1 MVFNE
6 INLYLVCL
14 FNNHFMKKNYLK
26 QFIIIFIC
34 LISIVGLSAQTKSKV
49 SGRVFDVKGELL
61 IGVPVFEVG
70 SSNGTVTDNNG
81 TYNIILTKQKATL
94 KFSYVGYRS
103 QEIEVGSKRIIDV
116 KLEEDLRSLD
126 EVTVV
131 GYGSQKKASV
141 VGAIS
146 TVEPEKL
153 SLTPSRSLSNNLA
166 GMVSGVIAV
175 QRSGNPWFNNS
186 DFWIRGVNSFTG
198 NTAPLVLVDGI
209 ERSLN
214 NMDPEEIESFSVLK
228 DASASAVYG
237 VRGANGVIMINTKR
251 GKVSPP
257 QISLRNETSVTAPT
271 QLPKYI
277 GSVKYLE
284 LLNEINAIDGQ
295 AIVASDEVLQKYR
308 DQSDPDL
315 YPDINWWNEIAND
328 HATNSRTNL
337 SVNGGNELLRY
348 ALELGYF
355 NEDGILKRDP
365 NQQWDSSL
373 KVKRY
378 TVRSNVDVNLTKTT
392 LLRVN
397 LGGYLQSK
405 NGTPEE
411 GGNETDV
418 GVFYQA
424 SRTPPYLHPPIYS
437 NGQIPRLQYKQNPW
451 AWVTQRGYEKINYS
465 NIESLTSLEQ
475 NLNFITNGLS
485 AKISFSFD
493 KFSGNSVTRSKS
505 PDYYNIASGR
515 DADGKLITTIQEY
528 GQDFLGYSTG
538 ALWGNQSTY
547 IEGMVNY
554 SRVFNRL
561 HDVNAMVLYNQKNY
575 DNGDYLPYRNQG
587 IAGRFSYSYDRRYVG
602 EFNFGYNGSEN
613 FAKGKRFG
621 FFPSFA
627 AGWIISEEKFM
638 QKYEKTIS
646 SLKLRAS
653 WGEAGNSDIG
663 GRRFA
668 YLSTVENTGDY
679 YWGADMMTYRLG
691 RSEGEVGISDLTW
704 ETVAK
709 TNLGIDVGLLNN
721 AITYTI
727 DFFRDK
733 RRDILMQRQNVPAS
747 AGFNRPIW
755 ANYGKVTNQ
764 GVDMS
769 LHVNKQV
776 TKDWF
781 LSALGNFTF
790 SHSNIDEKDE
800 PKSVVGTYRAATG
813 HPVGQLFGLIS
824 EGLFTADDFDASGKL
839 KTSLPVPTNS
849 SGLRPGDIKYKD
861 MNGDGVIDA
870 MDGTAI
876 GGSRIPEII
885 YGIGINTKY
894 KIIDFGVFFQ
904 GTAKTWQILGGE
916 NWLPSQ
922 TLGAGNIFTNVDD
935 RWMEENPSQN
945 VFWPRLSRDALA
957 NNSAPST
964 WWLKDMSFIRLKS
977 IELGITLPNVWTKGL
992 GISNIRFF
1000 ARGSNLLTFS
1010 KFKLWDP
1017 ELETT
1022 DGLKYPIMKSVSAG
1036 LNINFQ

>member
-1 MVFNE
+1 
-6 INLYLVCL
+6 
-14 FNNHFMKKNYLK
+14 MKNTYIK
-26 QFIIIFIC
+26 QFIVILLC
-34 LISIVGLSAQTKSKV
+34 LISISELFAQTKSKV
-49 SGRVFDVKGELL
+49 SGRVFDAKGELL
-61 IGVPVFEVG
+61 VGVQILEVG
-70 SSNGTVTDNNG
+70 TGNGTITDING
-81 TYNIILTKQKATL
+81 TYNINLTKQSATL
-94 KFSYVGYRS
+94 KFSYLGYRA

-126 EVTVV
+126 EVMVV

-146 TVEPEKL
+146 TIEPEKL
-153 SLTPSRSLSNNLA
+153 ALTPSRSLSNNLA
-166 GMVSGVIAV
+166 GAVSGVIAV

-198 NTAPLVLVDGI
+198 NTAPLVLVDGV
-209 ERSLN
+209 ERSLH

-237 VRGANGVIMINTKR
+237 VRGANGVIMITTKR

-257 QISLRNETSVTAPT
+257 QISLRNESSVTSPIK
-271 QLPKYI
+271 LPKYI

-284 LLNEINAIDGQ
+284 LINEINADNGE
-295 AIVASDEVLQKYR
+295 AILASDEILQKYR

-315 YPDINWWNEIAND
+315 YPDINWWKEIANNN
-328 HATNSRTNL
+328 AKNSRTNL

-355 NEDGILKRDP
+355 DEDGILKTDP
-365 NQQWDSSL
+365 KQAWDSSL

-405 NGTPEE
+405 NGPPEE
-411 GGNETDV
+411 SGNESDV

-424 SRTPPYLHPPIYS
+424 SRTPPYLHPTIYS

-451 AWVTQRGYEKINYS
+451 AWVTQRGYEKDNIS
-465 NIESLTSLEQ
+465 NLESMTSLEQ

-485 AKISFSFD
+485 AKITFAFD

-505 PDYYNIASGR
+505 PDYYNVASGR
-515 DADGKLITTIQEY
+515 DADGNLITTIQEY

-538 ALWGNQSTY
+538 ALWGAQSTY
-547 IEGMVNY
+547 FEGITNY
-554 SRVFNRL
+554 SRIFNKV
-561 HDVNAMVLYNQKNY
+561 HDVNIMALYNQKNY
-575 DNGDYLPYRNQG
+575 DNGAYLPYRTQG
-587 IAGRFSYSYDRRYVG
+587 VAGRFSYSYDRRYVG

-638 QKYEKTIS
+638 RKYAKTVS
-646 SLKLRAS
+646 NLKLRLS
-653 WGEAGNSDIG
+653 LGEAGNSDIG

-668 YLSTVENTGDY
+668 YLSTVENTGYY
-679 YWGADMMTYRLG
+679 YWGADIMTYRLG
-691 RSEGEVGISDLTW
+691 RSEGEVGVSDLTW

-709 TNLGIDVGLLNN
+709 TNLGIDAGFLNN
-721 AITYTI
+721 TITYTI

-747 AGFNRPIW
+747 AGFNKPIW

-769 LHVNKQV
+769 LHVNKQI

-781 LSALGNFTF
+781 LSALGNFTY
-790 SHSNIDEKDE
+790 SHSNIDEMDE
-800 PKSVVGTYRAATG
+800 PKSVVGTYRAKTG
-813 HPVGQLFGLIS
+813 HPVGQLFGLVS
-824 EGLFTADDFDASGKL
+824 EGLFTVDDFDSSGNL
-839 KTSLPVPTNS
+839 KSSLPVPSNS

-861 MNGDGVIDA
+861 MNGDNVIDA
-870 MDGTAI
+870 MDATAI

-885 YGIGINTKY
+885 YGFGINTKY
-894 KIIDFGVFFQ
+894 KLIDLGVFFQ
-904 GTAKTWQILGGE
+904 GAAKTWQILGGE
-916 NWLPSQ
+916 NWLPGQ
-922 TLGAGNIFTNVDD
+922 TLGAGNIFSNVDD
-935 RWMEENPSQN
+935 RWTEENPSQD
-945 VFWPRLSRDALA
+945 VFWPRLSRKALA
-957 NNSAPST
+957 NNSVAST
-964 WWLKDMSFIRLKS
+964 WWLKDMSFIRLKNV
-977 IELGITLPNVWTKGL
+977 ELGVTLPKEWTKRL
-992 GISNIRFF
+992 GISNIRLF

-1010 KFKLWDP
+1010 EFKLWDP

-1022 DGLKYPIMKSVSAG
+1022 DGLKYPIMKSASMG
-1036 LNINFQ
+1036 FNINFQ